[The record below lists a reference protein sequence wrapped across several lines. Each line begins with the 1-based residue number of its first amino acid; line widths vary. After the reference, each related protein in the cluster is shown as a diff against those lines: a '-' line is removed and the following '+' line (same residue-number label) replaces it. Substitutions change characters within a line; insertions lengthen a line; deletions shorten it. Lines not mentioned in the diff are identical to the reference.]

1 MEALELEV
9 IKWLKKNPLHYS
21 EILKHISMEYA
32 KEYNKTHDEQLK
44 LQLDLILKEIEFY
57 ENIWRERRKK
67 ARAILRGDE

>member
-21 EILKHISMEYA
+21 EILEHISMEYA
-32 KEYNKTHDEQLK
+32 KEYNKTHDEQMK

-67 ARAILRGDE
+67 VRAILHGDE